1 MRIPLPTDYTVF
13 RFLIPSM
20 GVEKKF
26 RPFTVKENKALLAA
40 QSTDD
45 EVVMVDTLKQV
56 ISNCCLDKDFDVE
69 KIAMFDAEYLLI
81 KLRSISVGQTASLI
95 VTCRDPHDGFPE
107 QTRKNEI
114 VLDLDNVEVT
124 DLDSYNPKI
133 KLSDTM
139 MVVMKAPTLDLL
151 KKLKIEQG
159 VDFESDYAAIVYNI
173 CVMIDSIVTQ
183 DEVIKSSDIGVQDI
197 EQWLEALTEDQFMKL
212 YNYFAKFPKCRVKL
226 EWTCPHCGKH
236 NQQYLEGVSYF
247 F

>member
-40 QSTDD
+40 QSTDN

-56 ISNCCLDKDFDVE
+56 ISNCCLESDFDVE

-81 KLRSISVGQTASLI
+81 KLRSISIGQDTSLI
-95 VTCRDPHDGFPE
+95 VTCRNPHDGFPE

-114 VLDLDNVEVT
+114 VLDLDNIEVT
-124 DLDSYNPKI
+124 DIDSYNPRI

-139 MVVMKAPTLDLL
+139 MVIMKPPTLDLL
-151 KKLKIEQG
+151 KELKVERG
-159 VDFESDYAAIVYNI
+159 LSFENDYSAIVHNI
-173 CVMIDSIVTQ
+173 RIMIDSIVTQ
-183 DEVIKSSDIGVQDI
+183 DEVINSADLKPSDI
-197 EQWLEALTEDQFMKL
+197 EQWLEALTEDQFLKL
-212 YNYFAKFPKCRVKL
+212 YNYFVKFPKCRVKL
-226 EWTCPHCGKH
+226 DWTCPHCGTH
-236 NQQYLEGVSYF
+236 NQQYLEGISYF